1 MRHSTHPVLIA
12 ASLCAGAPPAAAQ
25 DARPRSAPPLA
36 QAAPVAPAPAA
47 AGQVIELWPE
57 GVPLRQP
64 NAPAEHI
71 EDGRVYNVN
80 VPTLTRFS
88 PAKGTANGTAAIVCP
103 GGGYQR
109 LAVEKEGSEM
119 QRWLNTVGVT
129 VFLLKYRV
137 TPYQHPAPLLDV
149 LRAVRVV
156 RSRAAEWGVDPR
168 RIGVFGSS
176 AGGHLAASAA
186 TLYAAPE
193 GKTGA
198 ALDKV
203 SARPDFI
210 VLTYPV
216 ISMRPP
222 YQHGGSRKNLLGD
235 TPSEDLVNHLSLDR
249 QVTRETS
256 PAFIVHTQEDQSVPV
271 ENSLLFYQALRAA
284 TVPVEMHLYVHGPH
298 GFGLRPGLGPTSEWP
313 RRCED
318 WMRSQGWLPPLPG
331 ARPIAADPMSR

>member
-1 MRHSTHPVLIA
+1 MRQVRAILISTLLA
-12 ASLCAGAPPAAAQ
+12 AGAGRARAQ
-25 DARPRSAPPLA
+25 DARPPAPP
-36 QAAPVAPAPAA
+36 PVVA

-57 GVPLRQP
+57 GVPLRKP
-64 NAPAEHI
+64 SAPAEHV

-80 VPTLTRFS
+80 LPTLTRFS
-88 PAKGTANGTAAIVCP
+88 PARGTGNGTAAIVCP

-109 LAVEKEGSEM
+109 LAVDKEGSEM
-119 QRWLNTVGVT
+119 QRWLNANGVT

-137 TPYQHPAPLLDV
+137 TPYEHPAPLLDV
-149 LRAVRVV
+149 LRAVRLI
-156 RSRAAEWGVDPR
+156 RSRAAEWGVDQR
-168 RIGVFGSS
+168 RIGIFGSS

-210 VLTYPV
+210 VLAYPV

-222 YQHGGSRKNLLGD
+222 MAHGGSRKNLLGD
-235 TPSEDLVNHLSLDR
+235 HPSEELVNHLSVER
-249 QVTRETS
+249 QVTRETP

-284 TVPVEMHLYVHGPH
+284 AVPVEMHLYVHGPH

-313 RRCED
+313 RRCEE

-331 ARPIAADPMSR
+331 SNVQGAGSIGR